1 MITEYFCMRY
11 KTPNVRMLN
20 GPLVLRISFAYNT
33 KRTVIYRLFIT
44 SGLRINDTYFQW
56 INKARR
62 KNRFFSVHNTR
73 TEVFNLNDEKQL
85 VLLSG
90 GVSDENKRAASIL
103 LSTTLSNKKV

>member
-1 MITEYFCMRY
+1 MGCALTIHTFNE
-11 KTPNVRMLN
+11 L
-20 GPLVLRISFAYNT
+20 I
-33 KRTVIYRLFIT
+33 KRDEKIV
-44 SGLRINDTYFQW
+44 
-56 INKARR
+56 
-62 KNRFFSVHNTR
+62 FFSVHNTR